1 MKPNAFTIPEKSAVI
16 DGDRRT
22 FRSKPKHF
30 PRNLPPIT
38 LKGSSKFPE
47 PKMMEKKQ

>member
-16 DGDRRT
+16 DGDRRI

-30 PRNLPPIT
+30 PRNMAQIV

-47 PKMMEKKQ
+47 PKMMEKKK